1 MYIDFQIKYRPF
13 FTYDGFTLKSDLF
26 LAVKLT
32 KDPDPDKY
40 SYSGHGI
47 SLDVRGNFSLLGGR
61 FGKIVIIFGADMS

>member
-1 MYIDFQIKYRPF
+1 M
-13 FTYDGFTLKSDLF
+13 
-26 LAVKLT
+26 T